1 MAVLK
6 DKKSLTALLDG
17 VLKLSW
23 TPKTGLLMSKTT
35 AIVNYVAHEPIQGE
49 QRHFSQLYTAAGAY
63 SLPPVNKAI
72 AVFHSPSREKRL
84 VVREKEDNKAQV
96 TLELWDRSRL
106 YAAKDMK
113 NVHQH
118 FLNTAVLGTVAWS
131 QSEDLV
137 AYIAERKEVK
147 TASFWSEDASDGL
160 GDQFLYKE
168 TLGER
173 HEEACNPG
181 LFVLNTNTAEV
192 REVPVPAE
200 VFPAQPCFHPSNP
213 ELVYIGFTLE
223 AYKRGISAMTNRDS
237 RIYLHNL
244 ETSQTDSLE
253 STLPSCLYPVFSPL
267 GSQLAYFAFKKSLAH
282 TSCGLLRLIDWST
295 KQSKTVIE
303 EIRQPQEHF
312 SGIYGYHETL
322 MNLAWL
328 SETKLIFQSVNKCN
342 SGIYTTDL
350 EGNVTEVDFGL
361 ERPWSAEIFS
371 VFQGCALLKCSNFK
385 TFPRVFAIDFT
396 SDSHLRLL
404 DSHALPESPTALQLQ
419 ALSVL
424 QTTKITPILHRNSPC
439 QSTLY
444 WTESSGPLALMIHG
458 GPHGNGTA
466 DYTVEGTMLATL
478 GFNLLVVNYRGSTG
492 LGQDMLEALVGN
504 IGRMDL
510 EDVRDAIESA
520 KEFVSTD
527 RIVSIGG
534 SHGGFLSAHMAATG
548 LVKAA
553 VVKNGVTN
561 VASMNLVTD
570 ITDWPSAEAIGTAT
584 PYPPTTD
591 DLRRMYEASPL
602 SQAGN
607 VSIPMLIIAG
617 GSDKRVPCSQSIEL
631 YRVLKARGQDV
642 KMLWYPK
649 DGHALQTP
657 ATGYDFVLNELIWL
671 VTKLGLS

>member
-23 TPKTGLLMSKTT
+23 TPKTGLLLSKAT
-35 AIVNYVAHEPIQGE
+35 AMVNYVAHEPIQGE
-49 QRHFSQLYTAAGAY
+49 QRQFSQLYTASGVY
-63 SLPPVNKAI
+63 TLPPVNKAI
-72 AVFHSPSREKRL
+72 AVFHSPSRARRL

-96 TLELWDRSRL
+96 TLELWDQSRL

-113 NVHQH
+113 SVHQH
-118 FLNTAVLGTVAWS
+118 FLNTAVLGAVAWS
-131 QSEDLV
+131 KSEDLV
-137 AYIAERKEVK
+137 AYIAERKEAK
-147 TASFWSEDASDGL
+147 TVSFWSEDASDGQ
-160 GDQFLYKE
+160 GEQFLYKE
-168 TLGER
+168 NYGER
-173 HEEACNPG
+173 YEEASNPG
-181 LFVLNTNTAEV
+181 LFLLNTNTAEV

-213 ELVYIGFTLE
+213 ELVFIGYTLE
-223 AYKRGISAMTNRDS
+223 AYKRGVTAMTNRDS

-244 ETSQTDSLE
+244 ETCQTDLLE
-253 STLPSCLYPVFSPL
+253 SPFPSCLYPVFSPL
-267 GSQLAYFAFKKSLAH
+267 GSQLAYFAFQKSLAH
-282 TSCGLLRLIDWST
+282 TSCGLLRLIDWPT
-295 KQSKTVIE
+295 KQSRTVIDI
-303 EIRQPQEHF
+303 IREPRDHF

-322 MNLAWL
+322 MNLSWL

-342 SGIYTTDL
+342 SGVYTTDL
-350 EGNVTEVDFGL
+350 EGNVAEVDFGL

-371 VFQGCALLKCSNFK
+371 VFQGSALLKCSNFK
-385 TFPRVFAIDFT
+385 TFPKVFSMDFT
-396 SDSHLRLL
+396 SNSDLRLL
-404 DSHALPESPTALQLQ
+404 DPHTLPESPTALQLR
-419 ALSVL
+419 ALSAL
-424 QTTKITPILHRNSPC
+424 QAIQITPIPHKASPC

-444 WTESSGPLALMIHG
+444 WTEQSSPLALMIHG

-478 GFNLLVVNYRGSTG
+478 RFNLLVVNYRGSTG
-492 LGQDMLEALVGN
+492 LGQDLLEAVVGH
-504 IGRMDL
+504 IGHMDV
-510 EDVRDAIESA
+510 EDVIDAVNST

-527 RIVSIGG
+527 TVVSIGG
-534 SHGGFLSAHMAATG
+534 SHGGFLSCHLAATG

-570 ITDWPSAEAIGTAT
+570 ITDWPSAEAVQTT
-584 PYPPTTD
+584 TSHPPTSD

-602 SQAGN
+602 SHAGN
-607 VSIPMLIIAG
+607 VSIPVLIIAG
-617 GSDKRVPCSQSIEL
+617 GSDKRVPCSQSVEL

-649 DGHALQTP
+649 DGHALLTP